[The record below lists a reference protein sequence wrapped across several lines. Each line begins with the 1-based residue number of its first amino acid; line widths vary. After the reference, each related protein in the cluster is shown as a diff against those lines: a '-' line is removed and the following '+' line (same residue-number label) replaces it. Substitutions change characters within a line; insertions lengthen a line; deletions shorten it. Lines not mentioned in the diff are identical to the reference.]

1 MILKRLA
8 GIAVLLAA
16 AGLILWRSTRAPA
29 SSPHDSVQNRS
40 ARRARVVLFADMR
53 EADEIPGCGEII
65 KAVRDAAS
73 RGIATRELD
82 ANRDAA
88 KAREYKLFVAPS
100 VLIFDAT
107 GQEIGRFQ
115 GESKDTI
122 ATLTRAINGVRD

>member
-8 GIAVLLAA
+8 GVAVLLAA

-29 SSPHDSVQNRS
+29 SSPRDSVQHPSTRP
-40 ARRARVVLFADMR
+40 ARVVLFADLR

-65 KAVRDAAS
+65 KAVREAAT
-73 RGIATRELD
+73 RGVATRELD

-88 KAREYKLFVAPS
+88 KARDYKLLVAPS
-100 VLIFDAT
+100 VLIFDTA
-107 GQEIGRFQ
+107 GREVGRFE

-122 ATLTRAINGVRD
+122 AGATRAINGLQD